1 MVFLKVSLKITV
13 WERMLNVLRASS
25 RHMYVCHVF
34 MCMRALCEYRFM
46 CRVCTQKRKH
56 SLRYYCSSGSTLFW
70 VTSLID
76 LGLIHEAIL
85 AD

>member
-34 MCMRALCEYRFM
+34 MCMRAVHVSC
-46 CRVCTQKRKH
+46 VCTQKRKH